1 MGTIQKNLIFSLILS
16 FMFIDL
22 SAEAYTV
29 KMLNQGATGVMVFEP
44 AFLKINV
51 GDTVTFES
59 TDAAHNSASIP
70 GMIPSGASPW
80 NGQLSRDISVT
91 FEIPGVYGYQCTP
104 HAMMAMVGVI
114 QVGDD
119 NSNIETAKNVAT
131 QFKSSFVMNQTR
143 LDEYLS
149 KINYYYLINFLCKIT
164 PLQGRVTQLV
174 RVSARHAGSR
184 EFESLLAHQYT
195 YFLSWSAT
203 QLIDQ
208 L

>member
-1 MGTIQKNLIFSLILS
+1 MSSISKNLIFSLIIS
-16 FMFIDL
+16 FACL
-22 SAEAYTV
+22 NLNSETYTV

-44 AFLKINV
+44 PVLKINV

-119 NSNIETAKNVAT
+119 SSNIETARNVAV
-131 QFKSSFVMNQTR
+131 QFKSTFVMNQTR

-149 KINYYYLINFLCKIT
+149 KIN
-164 PLQGRVTQLV
+164 
-174 RVSARHAGSR
+174 
-184 EFESLLAHQYT
+184 
-195 YFLSWSAT
+195 
-203 QLIDQ
+203 
-208 L
+208 

>member
-1 MGTIQKNLIFSLILS
+1 MITLSKKLSLFLILS
-16 FMFIDL
+16 FICIDL
-22 SAEAYTV
+22 SSEAYTV

-44 AFLKINV
+44 AFLKVNV

-70 GMIPSGASPW
+70 GMIPSGATPW

-91 FEIPGVYGYQCTP
+91 FEVPGVYGYQCTP

-119 NSNIETAKNVAT
+119 NSNIETAKSVAL

-149 KINYYYLINFLCKIT
+149 KIY
-164 PLQGRVTQLV
+164 
-174 RVSARHAGSR
+174 
-184 EFESLLAHQYT
+184 
-195 YFLSWSAT
+195 
-203 QLIDQ
+203 
-208 L
+208 

>member
-1 MGTIQKNLIFSLILS
+1 MLTLSKKLSFSLILS
-16 FMFIDL
+16 FICIDL
-22 SAEAYTV
+22 TSEAYTV

-119 NSNIETAKNVAT
+119 NSNIETVKNVAV
-131 QFKSSFVMNQTR
+131 QFRSTFVMNQTR
-143 LDEYLS
+143 LDEYLA
-149 KINYYYLINFLCKIT
+149 KIN
-164 PLQGRVTQLV
+164 
-174 RVSARHAGSR
+174 
-184 EFESLLAHQYT
+184 
-195 YFLSWSAT
+195 
-203 QLIDQ
+203 
-208 L
+208 

>member
-1 MGTIQKNLIFSLILS
+1 MLTLSKKLSFSLILS
-16 FMFIDL
+16 FICIDL
-22 SAEAYTV
+22 TSEAYTV

-119 NSNIETAKNVAT
+119 NSNIETAKNVAV
-131 QFKSSFVMNQTR
+131 QFKSTFVMNQTR
-143 LDEYLS
+143 LDEYLA
-149 KINYYYLINFLCKIT
+149 KIN
-164 PLQGRVTQLV
+164 
-174 RVSARHAGSR
+174 
-184 EFESLLAHQYT
+184 
-195 YFLSWSAT
+195 
-203 QLIDQ
+203 
-208 L
+208 

>member
-1 MGTIQKNLIFSLILS
+1 MFTLLNKLLFSLVLS
-16 FMFIDL
+16 FICVDL
-22 SAEAYTV
+22 SAETYTV

-44 AFLKINV
+44 AFLKVNV

-119 NSNIETAKNVAT
+119 NSNIETAKNVAV
-131 QFKSSFVMNQTR
+131 QFKSTFVMNQTR
-143 LDEYLS
+143 LDEYLA
-149 KINYYYLINFLCKIT
+149 KIN
-164 PLQGRVTQLV
+164 
-174 RVSARHAGSR
+174 
-184 EFESLLAHQYT
+184 
-195 YFLSWSAT
+195 
-203 QLIDQ
+203 
-208 L
+208 